1 MRPRSLEKEKAMVI
15 DQLRTAVQMEKGG
28 YISSGRIMNQ
38 LDHVVKALG
47 QYMPSLVKSQTAE
60 KLTSLGL
67 KLNRV
72 V

>member
-1 MRPRSLEKEKAMVI
+1 MRPRSLEEEKAMVI

-28 YISSGRIMNQ
+28 YISSGRIVDQ
-38 LDHVVKALG
+38 LNHVVKALG
-47 QYMPSLVKSQTAE
+47 QYTPSLVKSQTAE
-60 KLTSLGL
+60 QLTSLAL